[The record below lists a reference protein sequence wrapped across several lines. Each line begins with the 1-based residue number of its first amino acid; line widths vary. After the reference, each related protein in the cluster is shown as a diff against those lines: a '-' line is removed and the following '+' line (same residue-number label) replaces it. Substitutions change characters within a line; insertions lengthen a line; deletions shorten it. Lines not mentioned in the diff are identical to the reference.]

1 MVVLDHP
8 DMTIGPWARS
18 ATPCHNPAM
27 HRPRRRP
34 IAPTI
39 GALALAVALVSAACG
54 STTSSPSASAAATA
68 ATEAEVLDEIER
80 QVVDL
85 RGLEPNQDVAREVID
100 EDRLRELLTA
110 SYNEESPP
118 EYVAANER
126 LYKALGL
133 LPADADLKKMTLD
146 MLSAGVA
153 GFYRD
158 DEKKMYVVSRSGSLT
173 AEDRITYAHEFT
185 HALQD
190 QHFPVFMDQ
199 AKVLDRTDW
208 LLARQAIYEGDASI
222 LMAYWAIGNLTQQE
236 LGQITQTGASAEQQ
250 AVLDAMP
257 AILRETLL
265 YPYTTGAFY
274 VQATQM
280 TGGWP
285 AVDAYYSSMP
295 ESTEQ
300 ILHKDKYSAGE
311 APVTVTLPESLATD
325 LGAGWSVPLKDTF
338 GEFQMG
344 IWLREGGVEK
354 SVADAAAAGWGG
366 DRLAVLEGP
375 DGAWAVAMHT
385 TWDTPTDAVAFDA
398 AARTALER
406 AGGPGQV
413 LPGEDERVRWVLVAD
428 EAGTLEKVA
437 RALDLAG

>member
-1 MVVLDHP
+1 
-8 DMTIGPWARS
+8 MTIGPWAHS
-18 ATPCHNPAM
+18 ATSCHNPAM

-34 IAPTI
+34 VAPSI
-39 GALALAVALVSAACG
+39 GALLIVVALVSAACG
-54 STTSSPSASAAATA
+54 SATSSPSSPSSPAASPTGPAKSE
-68 ATEAEVLDEIER
+68 EAILDEIEQ
-80 QVVDL
+80 QVVEI
-85 RGLEPNQDVAREVID
+85 RGLEPTEDVAREVID
-100 EDRLRELLTA
+100 EARLREIFTA
-110 SYNEESPP
+110 NYNEDSPP

-133 LPADADLKKMTLD
+133 LPADADLKKLTLD

-158 DEKKMYVVSRSGSLT
+158 DEKKMYVVSRSSSLS
-173 AEDRITYAHEFT
+173 AEDRITYAHEYT

-190 QHFPVFMDQ
+190 QHFPVFKDQ
-199 AKVLDRTDW
+199 AKVLDQSDW

-222 LMAYWAIGNLTQQE
+222 LMAYWAFGHLTQQE

-250 AVLDAMP
+250 AVLDSMP

-285 AVDAYYSSMP
+285 AVDAFYSSMP

-311 APVTVTLPESLATD
+311 APVTVALPDTLAAD
-325 LGAGWSVPLKDTF
+325 LGQGWSVPLEDTF

-354 SVADAAAAGWGG
+354 TAADAAAAGWGG

-375 DGAWAVAMHT
+375 DGSWALAMHT
-385 TWDTPTDAVAFDA
+385 TWDTPTDAEAFGA
-398 AARTALER
+398 AATTALER
-406 AGGPGQV
+406 AGGPGKILQTD
-413 LPGEDERVRWVLVAD
+413 DERVRWVLVAD
-428 EAGTLEKVA
+428 DAATLEQVA
-437 RALDLAG
+437 GALDLAG

>member
-1 MVVLDHP
+1 
-8 DMTIGPWARS
+8 MTIEPWAES
-18 ATPCHNPAM
+18 PTWCHNPAM
-27 HRPRRRP
+27 HRTHRHPVTP
-34 IAPTI
+34 II
-39 GALALAVALVSAACG
+39 GALALAIALVTTACG
-54 STTSSPSASAAATA
+54 PTSSSPSASAAGPAQSE
-68 ATEAEVLDEIER
+68 EAVLDEIER
-80 QVVDL
+80 KVVDI
-85 RGLEPNQDVAREVID
+85 RGLEPTEEVAREVID
-100 EDRLRELLTA
+100 EARLREIFTA
-110 SYNEESPP
+110 TYEEESPP

-158 DEKKMYVVSRSGSLT
+158 DEKKMYVVSRSDALS
-173 AEDRITYAHEFT
+173 AEDRITYAHEYT

-190 QHFPVFMDQ
+190 QHFPVFKDQ
-199 AKVLDRTDW
+199 ADVLDQTDQ

-222 LMAYWAIGNLTQQE
+222 LMTYWAIGNLTPQE
-236 LGQITQTGASAEQQ
+236 LAKITQPGASAEQQ
-250 AVLDAMP
+250 AVLDSMP

-285 AVDAYYSSMP
+285 AVDAYYSAMP

-300 ILHKDKYSAGE
+300 ILHKDKYTAGE
-311 APVTVTLPESLATD
+311 APVTVALPETLATD
-325 LGAGWSVPLKDTF
+325 LGAGWSVPLEDTF
-338 GEFQMG
+338 GEFQTG
-344 IWLREGGVEK
+344 IWLREGGVAK
-354 SVADAAAAGWGG
+354 AAADAAAAGWGG

-375 DGAWAVAMHT
+375 DGAWAVAMQT
-385 TWDTPTDAVAFDA
+385 AWDTPTDAEAFDA

-413 LPGEDERVRWVLVAD
+413 LTTEDERVRWVLVAD
-428 EAGTLEKVA
+428 AAGTLTKVA
-437 RALDLAG
+437 GALDLAS